1 MNIRMRV
8 LLALAIVGSV
18 SVTACSGGKTVA
30 TLTPQ
35 PTSTSVPSAPT
46 AAMTMVPTEPVGG
59 VDVAWEKVIQPQ
71 ADVLA
76 RVNGVE
82 IVKDTYL
89 KKLRRQLYGVTAD
102 YSLNWYDEETVS
114 YLPSFQD
121 EVLQLLINE
130 ELARQLARA
139 EGIVVD
145 AAARQAELEK
155 AKTSVLGSGQYNT
168 WEDYLKA
175 YGSTQEEIDDDI
187 DQYLIYQGLT
197 KTHGGPTEAEQVH
210 AAHILVDTEDKGKE
224 VLSKLAAGT
233 AFADLA
239 KEYSTDTGSAPQ
251 GGDLGWFPR
260 GAMVA
265 EFEEAAFSLGI
276 GETSGLV
283 QSEFGYHIIRVL
295 EKAVRPLDAQFLQ
308 QSQQTALQA
317 WFAAQLEAA
326 SVETL
331 VTFASPMPTTTP

>member
-1 MNIRMRV
+1 MNIRMRL
-8 LLALAIVGSV
+8 LLALATVGTV
-18 SVTACSGGKTVA
+18 AVTACSGGKTTA
-30 TLTPQ
+30 TSTPQ
-35 PTSTSVPSAPT
+35 PTSTTVPSGPT
-46 AAMTMVPTEPVGG
+46 EATTAVPAEPVGG

-76 RVNGVE
+76 QVNGVG
-82 IVKDTYL
+82 IGKDAYL
-89 KKLRRQLYGVTAD
+89 KKLRRQLYSVTAD

-121 EVLQLLINE
+121 QVLQLLVNE
-130 ELARQLARA
+130 ELARQLAGA

-155 AKTSVLGSGQYNT
+155 AKTSALESGQYST
-168 WEDYLKA
+168 WEDFLKA
-175 YGSTQEEIDDDI
+175 YGSTQEEIEEDI
-187 DQYLIYQGLT
+187 NQYLIYQGLI

-210 AAHILVDTEDKGKE
+210 AVHILVDTEDKGKE

-239 KEYSTDTGSAPQ
+239 KEYSTDTGSGAQ

-260 GAMVA
+260 GAMVP

-283 QSEFGYHIIRVL
+283 QSQYGYHVIRVL
-295 EKAVRPLDAQFLQ
+295 EKSVRPLDAQFLQ
-308 QSQQTALQA
+308 ESQQTALQA
-317 WFAAQLEAA
+317 WFSAQLEAA
-326 SVETL
+326 SVQTL
-331 VTFASPMPTTTP
+331 VTFAAPTPSPTP